1 MKKIGLVVNR
11 KKDTDLSVTRRVIE
25 KLMSQGLEIYAEL
38 EVKPELSDIKDL
50 NFTDLGEFRCDL
62 IIVLGGDGSVIDA
75 SGIAISSDAPILG
88 INLGKVG
95 YLSEVDKDNLSL
107 LDGIPDGKYDIEQKM
122 LLSVR
127 GIEGR
132 YAVNDVVVTH
142 ESYLGIGE
150 FKIQD
155 SSGNSISYRAD
166 GIIIST
172 PQGSTAYSLSAGG
185 PIIAHGVE
193 GIILTP
199 VAPHSFFNRS
209 VIFNEDDELTVT
221 NVGNGELKVA
231 IDGRYVDKLENGQSL
246 TVKRADRQLKMLTF
260 SQNSMFTT
268 LFKKM
273 RLLEDI
279 TL

>member
-1 MKKIGLVVNR
+1 M
-11 KKDTDLSVTRRVIE
+11 
-25 KLMSQGLEIYAEL
+25 
-38 EVKPELSDIKDL
+38 
-50 NFTDLGEFRCDL
+50 
-62 IIVLGGDGSVIDA
+62 
-75 SGIAISSDAPILG
+75 
-88 INLGKVG
+88 
-95 YLSEVDKDNLSL
+95 
-107 LDGIPDGKYDIEQKM
+107 
-122 LLSVR
+122 
-127 GIEGR
+127 
-132 YAVNDVVVTH
+132 
-142 ESYLGIGE
+142 
-150 FKIQD
+150 
-155 SSGNSISYRAD
+155 
-166 GIIIST
+166 
-172 PQGSTAYSLSAGG
+172 
-185 PIIAHGVE
+185 E